1 MCPFAHSDGHDAPR
15 LIAKGVAGFAAEI
28 DDLIIRLEDAVRQP
42 VVAHELPDILDWVQ
56 FGSLR
61 RQWQNG
67 DVFRQMEFFRRV
79 PASLIDDQNR
89 MGAGIDGCS
98 NFGHMG
104 VHRLGIAPGQDE
116 ADAFAFLRTDRAE
129 DIGPFGTLVV
139 RRAGPC
145 AALGPAAR
153 DLVLLADTGF
163 VLEPKFDLYARFETL
178 ADRFDLG
185 REVFLKAS
193 TANSFCA

>member
-1 MCPFAHSDGHDAPR
+1 MCPLAHSDGHDAPR
-15 LIAKGVAGFAAEI
+15 LIAKAVPGFAAEI

-89 MGAGIDGCS
+89 MG
-98 NFGHMG
+98 
-104 VHRLGIAPGQDE
+104 
-116 ADAFAFLRTDRAE
+116 
-129 DIGPFGTLVV
+129 
-139 RRAGPC
+139 
-145 AALGPAAR
+145 
-153 DLVLLADTGF
+153 
-163 VLEPKFDLYARFETL
+163 
-178 ADRFDLG
+178 
-185 REVFLKAS
+185 S
-193 TANSFCA
+193 TAVAISATWAFIASV